1 MLRRTTITIALVGI
15 AGMSLALANANASGR
30 DTPQALAEAAYIAMG
45 LGTHSSKETD
55 QLRTLIIKGSM
66 KQWDPG
72 GSESVADLLK
82 PDLGTAAFINT
93 WDRTRD
99 SWRTEW
105 VRPGFLGGT
114 RNYTEVYS
122 PAGGYVTGVDLN
134 RSGVDAISGLPRR
147 TIQNG
152 QSPPIHTMS
161 GVRLRALLRE
171 QARNQIVILMHEHPE
186 RLSSLPDQS
195 SSGKSYPAV
204 QYQDDNGTFLVMFDP
219 ATHLP
224 AVVRTR
230 DFDAH
235 MGDANYDTTYSDW
248 RSVGSNDRFKHP
260 FRIAYTLNGVSIF
273 DVTVEQVRINE
284 SLPADTFAAP
294 PQLEGQ
300 APKPAAA
307 EKTPF
312 QWIIR
317 RLASGFYLD
326 SDALYMD
333 ESSTLALTDVGPNI
347 SLVTGGS
354 HNALIVATTD
364 SLVAFDAPGDDGLS
378 NWIIDAARQK
388 YPGKPFRYV
397 VLTHHHLD
405 HAGGIRAY
413 ATQGATIVVGKG
425 NGNYFRKVLA
435 APQTLNVYGIKPITS
450 RVLEVD
456 GKWSETVG
464 GRVIEAYSFDNPH
477 ATGYLIPYIPDAKMA
492 FQSDLWVMGMQRV
505 PADSALAPFVYGAAV
520 AIVNGLQKAGLT
532 PEKLAGGH
540 GVVGDYADLVKYVE

>member
-15 AGMSLALANANASGR
+15 AGMSLALADTNASGR

-45 LGTHSSKETD
+45 LGPHSSKETD
-55 QLRTLIIKGSM
+55 QLRTLITQGAM

-72 GSESVADLLK
+72 GSESVADPLK
-82 PDLGTAAFINT
+82 PDLGAATFIDT

-105 VRPGFLGGT
+105 VRPRFVSGT
-114 RNYTEVYS
+114 RSYTEVYT
-122 PAGGYVTGVDLN
+122 PAGGYVTGMDVN
-134 RSGVDAISGLPRR
+134 YGLPQR

-161 GVRLRALLRE
+161 AVRLRALLRE

-186 RLSSLPDQS
+186 RLSSLPEQTS
-195 SSGKSYPAV
+195 GGKSYPAV
-204 QYQDDNGTFLVMFDP
+204 QYQDDNGTFIVMFDP
-219 ATHLP
+219 VTHLP

-235 MGDANYDTTYSDW
+235 MGDANYDAAYSDW
-248 RSVGSNDRFKHP
+248 RSVGSGGRFKYP
-260 FRIAYTLNGVSIF
+260 FRIVYTLNGVSVSE
-273 DVTVEQVRINE
+273 VTVEQIRINE

-326 SDALYMD
+326 SDALHMD
-333 ESSTLALTDVGPNI
+333 DGSTLALTDVGPNI

-354 HNALIVATTD
+354 HNTLIVATND

-378 NWIIDAARQK
+378 NWIMDAARQK
-388 YPGKPFRYV
+388 YPGESFRYV

-405 HAGGIRAY
+405 HTGGIRAY
-413 ATQGATIVVGKG
+413 AAQGAAIVVGKG
-425 NGNYFRKVLA
+425 DGDYFRKVLT
-435 APQTLNVYGIKPITS
+435 APQILNRHDVKAVTP
-450 RVLEVD
+450 RVIEVE
-456 GKWSETVG
+456 KRWSETVG
-464 GRVIEAYSFDNPH
+464 GRVIEAYSLDNPH
-477 ATGYLIPYIPDAKMA
+477 ATGYLIPYVPDAKMA
-492 FQSDLWVMGMQRV
+492 FQTDLWIAGMRV
-505 PADSALAPFVYGAAV
+505 PSDPALAAFVNGSAR
-520 AIVNGLQKAGLT
+520 AIVEGLRKAGVT

-540 GVVGDYADLVKYVE
+540 GAVGDYADLVKYVE